1 MLLRPERLSLP
12 QLQRH
17 CGSGGDGALN
27 LHPAPM
33 AALEVSGG
41 SVGPL
46 DPGTPGGPT
55 PAAAAVDRHL
65 SGVGLYPTAGREL
78 HPRGHPVG
86 RRRPGQGPAQV
97 GTPGTYSVD
106 SGPQPSPNVNHSI
119 PFDATTTFAFA
130 TKPTPSQTVASA
142 AVRCHPPYPPPYCL
156 SHRDSKINVLDGL
169 RSFRYPQ
176 GGTVLVSLLV
186 LLPYC
191 LAAGFF

>member
-41 SVGPL
+41 SLSPL

-55 PAAAAVDRHL
+55 PAAAAMDRHL

-78 HPRGHPVG
+78 HPRGAPVG
-86 RRRPGQGPAQV
+86 RRCPGEGPAQI
-97 GTPGTYSVD
+97 GTLGTYSAD
-106 SGPQPSPNVNHSI
+106 SGPQPSPNVNDAI
-119 PFDATTTFAFA
+119 PFDAATAFAFA
-130 TKPTPSQTVASA
+130 TKPTHSQTVTSA
-142 AVRCHPPYPPPYCL
+142 DGRRHPPYPLSYCL
-156 SHRDSKINVLDGL
+156 SHRAVKCIAVKCIVASREAKGVQ
-169 RSFRYPQ
+169 R
-176 GGTVLVSLLV
+176 
-186 LLPYC
+186 
-191 LAAGFF
+191 